1 MVNFISVEKSQS
13 EVIHKIV
20 FIIDRV
26 NCNAGWVFDVNT
38 FLSRECVGWTEECG
52 DGEDGEE
59 RASVRKVG
67 KETRKKSKI
76 TNENITD
83 VCIVYKSNR
92 NAGQ

>member
-1 MVNFISVEKSQS
+1 M
-13 EVIHKIV
+13 
-20 FIIDRV
+20 
-26 NCNAGWVFDVNT
+26 
-38 FLSRECVGWTEECG
+38 GWTEECG

-59 RASVRKVG
+59 RASVRKVD

-92 NAGQ
+92 NAG